1 MKRGLFIL
9 NKRAES
15 LILSPVLFII
25 LNLIVFM
32 ALLAFVV
39 KSSTGAVVYEEAYA
53 KQIALLL
60 DKAKPG
66 MQIQLDFEK
75 GLKIAEKNKYAG
87 KIVSIDKENN
97 EVIVKLALRGGYG
110 FKYFSDYDVVSY
122 FNKNILV
129 IIVDEKKGN
138 KNAG

>member
-9 NKRAES
+9 NKKADS
-15 LILSPVLFII
+15 LIMSPVLFII

-39 KSSTGAVVYEEAYA
+39 KSSTGAAVYEEAYS

-75 GLKIAEKNKYAG
+75 GLEIAEKNDYNG
-87 KIVSIDKENN
+87 KIVSIDKESN

-110 FKYFSDYDVVSY
+110 FKYFSDYDVISY